1 MRVSEEV
8 RVTEQRREAGRRGD
22 FGAALQRAE
31 ARRAEAGRADAGR
44 AAQQAGERLTQAR
57 RTGAGGRPDTDAAVK
72 PSGAGPG
79 EAAASG
85 GRGERAAGGA
95 GGEPAGASGAL
106 ASSRPHGAGG
116 EPGLA
121 ADPARAA
128 LTQAIRALPPVI
140 EAFGGAGREVLAI
153 DFGGALAVE
162 LRQAA
167 GGVAVQLSAP
177 GSLQP
182 AARTELAGLCRAL
195 ASRGVVVVSAEVR
208 GSPPGPGRR
217 R

>member
-1 MRVSEEV
+1 VRVSEEL

-44 AAQQAGERLTQAR
+44 AAQQAGERLTETR
-57 RTGAGGRPDTDAAVK
+57 RTEAGDRSDAGAAVK
-72 PSGAGPG
+72 PSGGGPG
-79 EAAASG
+79 EAAAR
-85 GRGERAAGGA
+85 GRGEPGAGGA
-95 GGEPAGASGAL
+95 NGELAGASGAL
-106 ASSRPHGAGG
+106 ASSRPSGTGG

-121 ADPARAA
+121 GDQARAA
-128 LTQAIRALPPVI
+128 LTQAIRTLPPVI
-140 EAFGGAGREVLAI
+140 EAFGGSGREVLTI
-153 DFGGALAVE
+153 DFGGALGVE

-167 GGVAVQLSAP
+167 GGVEVLLSAP
-177 GSLQP
+177 RSLQP

-195 ASRGVVVVSAEVR
+195 AARGVAVASAEVR
-208 GSPPGPGRR
+208 AGVPRQGRR